1 MAKLI
6 LIEGTDCSGKE
17 TQTKK
22 IIERLNDDNI
32 KSVYFGF
39 PNYESPTGKIIGG
52 SYLGKPAIGPCIF
65 PEGATNVPAKVA
77 SLYFAADRLY
87 NIDKINSYLKQDI
100 NVFLDRYVVSN
111 MAHQGGQITDKTE
124 RKRMY
129 KWLEDLE
136 YGLLNLP
143 KPDITIFLHM
153 PYEFSLVLK
162 SARSEALDE
171 LEKSKE
177 HLIAAE
183 RAYLELVELYGFDK
197 IECVRDGEIRTI
209 QDIND
214 ELILKLK
221 RKL

>member
-197 IECVRDGEIRTI
+197 IECVRDGKIRTI

>member
-22 IIERLNDDNI
+22 VIERLNDDNI

-197 IECVRDGEIRTI
+197 IECVRDGEIRSI
-209 QDIND
+209 EDIND

>member
-197 IECVRDGEIRTI
+197 IECVRDGEIRSI
-209 QDIND
+209 EDIND